1 MESIGQILKAARE
14 RRQISI
20 ADVVVATKM
29 TSTFVKAIEANDFDA
44 LVAPVYARGFI
55 KLYAGCVGLDPMP
68 LQKQFDV
75 SSRAAPPPS
84 SKASPRKA
92 SVAYA
97 GKRKP
102 PRLQQSGPLPRDGA
116 TGKPEQEKVG
126 GRSPDCNATQ
136 PAVATHQRCGWVRSM
151 TGRKAV
157 SPAALA
163 TTAPLRVDA
172 HTPITSR
179 LPSWL
184 VSLFAGRLSAL
195 NRMFSVRVQWPRFNL
210 PGRMLTYF
218 SFPVIVWRRIFIVAG
233 VVLLIIAASLAWEW
247 PHRGLPSTTDACRWL
262 AEPPAPY
269 LTMDAHPALSGQ

>member
-20 ADVVVATKM
+20 ADVVMATKM
-29 TSTFVKAIEANDFDA
+29 TSTFVKAIEANNFNA

-55 KLYAGCVGLDPMP
+55 KLYAECVGLDPMP

-75 SSRAAPPPS
+75 SSRAAPLPS
-84 SKASPRKA
+84 SKAPPRKA
-92 SVAYA
+92 VAYA
-97 GKRKP
+97 EKLKP

-116 TGKPEQEKVG
+116 TG
-126 GRSPDCNATQ
+126 A
-136 PAVATHQRCGWVRSM
+136 A
-151 TGRKAV
+151 GRKAV

-172 HTPITSR
+172 HASIPRR
-179 LPSWL
+179 LSSWL
-184 VSLFAGRLSAL
+184 VSLFAGRLSVL
-195 NRMFSVRVQWPRFNL
+195 NRMFSACVQWPCFNL

-247 PHRGLPSTTDACRWL
+247 SHRGLSSTTDACRWL